1 MSNFIERILGVKPFE
16 DEIKDSD
23 EECYFENL
31 IREREKL
38 KEKTFNTEEDLTSL
52 TNAELKSICDE
63 LGIKYT
69 SSATKATL
77 VRSILEA
84 QGGN

>member
-38 KEKTFNTEEDLTSL
+38 KEKTFMM
-52 TNAELKSICDE
+52 I
-63 LGIKYT
+63 G
-69 SSATKATL
+69 SA
-77 VRSILEA
+77 RSMR
-84 QGGN
+84 